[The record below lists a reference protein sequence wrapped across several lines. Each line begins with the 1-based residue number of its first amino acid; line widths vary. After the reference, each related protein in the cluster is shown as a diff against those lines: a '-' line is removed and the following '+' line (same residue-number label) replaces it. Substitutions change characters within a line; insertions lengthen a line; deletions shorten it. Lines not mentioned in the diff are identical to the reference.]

1 MGRGGEEETT
11 TTAKMEID
19 LSLKIDSDDEQQE
32 EKDQE
37 EAEIR
42 AAKERVNSDKEEVPA
57 EATSG
62 EIEDDASMVEISL
75 PDNTKTK
82 EVSNFPLTEKL
93 SRSKSTKF
101 PSLILL

>member
-37 EAEIR
+37 EAER